1 MKFAIYHESR
11 IGHRKNN
18 QDRLGYTHS
27 RRALL
32 AVVADGMGGHNKGE
46 VAAQLAVDTLLGAFQ
61 REATPLIADPFRFLQ
76 NGFEDAHR
84 ALAAYTEEQGMSDS
98 PRTTCVACLVQDGIA
113 YWAHVGDSRLY
124 LLRHGRIQSS
134 TRDHSRVRLLIDQG
148 KISEAEAASHP
159 DRNKVYTC
167 IGGPTPPDIEF
178 SRKTPLEAGDVVAL
192 CTDGVWGV
200 LSPDFIVSSL
210 LADNLQQGATQLMDS
225 AEEAG
230 GMGGDNL
237 SLLAF
242 RWENAADEAA
252 ADKTAAAPAAPVES
266 VPPLSD
272 EDIARA
278 LAALRSNLKQ

>member
-1 MKFAIYHESR
+1 MKFAIHHESR

-61 REATPLIADPFRFLQ
+61 REATPVIADPFRFLQ

-84 ALAAYTEEQGMSDS
+84 ALATYTEEQGMSDS

-124 LLRHGRIQSS
+124 LLRHGRIQST

-200 LSPDFIVSSL
+200 LSPDFIVSCL

-252 ADKTAAAPAAPVES
+252 ADKNAAVPAAPVES